1 MKKFPYFIAFFVLI
15 SICALSVS
23 GQQSGSE
30 GELTIEEVY
39 LQNAEIRIIREQ
51 ALSEDRGMK
60 LLALD
65 NIQAMLD
72 EGKLSTGAPDA
83 HLILDYLAGEGL
95 IRMVRENQR
104 LVNYY
109 PEVRRRAAE
118 ILGQLGGE
126 KSKDTLLNVLRSDIE
141 PMVLAETV
149 YALGKIGI
157 NENNQT
163 SQIIAATLLA
173 QDAVNPDDNF
183 AFASLLAFEKLA
195 DANGGLTDSTAL
207 EAVVRMAQGNYN
219 RTVKQKAF
227 QVLENLRKY

>member
-1 MKKFPYFIAFFVLI
+1 MKKIPYFILFFVFI
-15 SICALSVS
+15 SICVFSVS

-65 NIQAMLD
+65 NIQEMLD
-72 EGKLSTGAPDA
+72 DGKLSTGAPDA

-95 IRMVRENQR
+95 IRMVRENQQ

-163 SQIIAATLLA
+163 SQVIAATVLA